1 MPCFVNTRC
10 CLKISHAFVTGATGF
25 IGTRLTKKLI
35 ESGTKVTCLV
45 RQQSNIQTLK
55 NLGCEFV
62 YGDLRNETLT
72 LPGLERCDTLF
83 HVAAMKNAANPKD
96 MLAINPCATRNLFE
110 AVLQSSATPRVVH
123 VSSLAACGP
132 STKHRPTVETDRA
145 APVSYYGRSKLESE
159 QIATTYADRLPISI
173 VRPPIVMGQGDSNGL
188 KMFKLI
194 EQFNYHLI
202 PGLKDRQYSAIHVDD
217 LVNALI
223 CVAKQGKPI
232 SSAGESDPSATGIY
246 FASTEQLSYADL
258 GRNIGLAMGR
268 SRTRCLYIARP
279 ILWSIGAVN
288 SLLAWATKRPYLLN
302 LDKYQEVV
310 AGDWT
315 CSSEKLFTETDFDSS
330 VPFVNRLKQTIQWY
344 QENGWLDRHI
354 QPHAHA

>member
-1 MPCFVNTRC
+1 M
-10 CLKISHAFVTGATGF
+10 KISHAFVTGATGF

-132 STKHRPTVETDRA
+132 STKHRPTAETDRA

-330 VPFVNRLKQTIQWY
+330 VPFADRLKQTIQWY

>member
-72 LPGLERCDTLF
+72 LPGLERCGTLF

-330 VPFVNRLKQTIQWY
+330 VPFVDRLKQTIQWY

>member
-1 MPCFVNTRC
+1 
-10 CLKISHAFVTGATGF
+10 LKITHAFITGATGF

-35 ESGTKVTCLV
+35 ANGTKVTCLV
-45 RQQSNIQTLK
+45 RQQSNIQPLK
-55 NLGCEFV
+55 KLGCEFV
-62 YGDLRNETLT
+62 YGDLLDDTLT

-83 HVAAMKNAANPKD
+83 NVAAAKNTANPKD
-96 MLAINPCATRNLFE
+96 MLTINPQATRNLFE
-110 AVLQSSATPRVVH
+110 AVLQSSTTPRMVH

-132 STKHRPTVETDRA
+132 SNNHRPTVETDPP
-145 APVSYYGRSKLESE
+145 APVSNYGRSKSESE
-159 QIATTYADRLPISI
+159 RIASAYADRLPISI
-173 VRPPIVMGQGDSNGL
+173 VRPPIVMGQGDENGL

-194 EQFNYHLI
+194 EQFNYHMI
-202 PGLKDRQYSAIHVDD
+202 PGWRNRQYSLIHVDD

-223 CVAKQGKPI
+223 SVAKHGKSILP
-232 SSAGESDPSATGIY
+232 SGENDPAATGIY

-258 GRNIGLAMGR
+258 GRKIGLAMGR
-268 SRTRCLYIARP
+268 SHTRCLYIARP

-315 CSSEKLFTETDFDSS
+315 CSSEKLFAETDFESPVSLAD
-330 VPFVNRLKQTIQWY
+330 RLKQTIQWY

>member
-246 FASTEQLSYADL
+246 FASTEQLSYADF

-330 VPFVNRLKQTIQWY
+330 VPFVDRLKQTIQWY

>member
-159 QIATTYADRLPISI
+159 RIASTYADRLPISI

-330 VPFVNRLKQTIQWY
+330 VPFVDRLKQTIQWY

>member
-1 MPCFVNTRC
+1 MACFVNTRC
-10 CLKISHAFVTGATGF
+10 SLKITHAFVTGATGF

-35 ESGTKVTCLV
+35 ACGTKVTCLV
-45 RQQSNIQTLK
+45 RQQSNLQQLE
-55 NLGCEFV
+55 NLGCEFA
-62 YGDLRNETLT
+62 YGDLRDETLS

-83 HVAAMKNAANPKD
+83 NVAAMKNAANPKD
-96 MLAINPCATRNLFE
+96 MLAINPRATRNLLE
-110 AVLQSSATPRVVH
+110 AVLRSSTPPRVVH

-132 STKHRPTVETDRA
+132 STKHRPTVEADRA
-145 APVSYYGRSKLESE
+145 APVSCYGHSKLESE
-159 QIATTYADRLPISI
+159 RVVNTYADRLPISI
-173 VRPPIVMGQGDSNGL
+173 VRPPIVMGQGDNNGL

-202 PGLKDRQYSAIHVDD
+202 PGLRNRQYSVIHVDD

-223 CVAKQGKPI
+223 SVAKQGKSIP
-232 SSAGESDPSATGIY
+232 SSGESDPAATGIY

-258 GRNIGLAMGR
+258 GRKIGLAMGR
-268 SRTRCLYIARP
+268 NRTRCFYVARP
-279 ILWSIGAVN
+279 IFWSVGAFN
-288 SLLAWATKRPYLLN
+288 SMLARATNRPYLLN
-302 LDKYQEVV
+302 LDKYREVI

-315 CSSEKLFTETDFDSS
+315 CSSEKLLAETDFDSS
-330 VPFVNRLKQTIQWY
+330 VPLVDRLKQTIQWY

>member
-96 MLAINPCATRNLFE
+96 MLAINLCATRNLFE

-330 VPFVNRLKQTIQWY
+330 VPFVDRLKQTIQWY

>member
-1 MPCFVNTRC
+1 M
-10 CLKISHAFVTGATGF
+10 KISHAFVTGATGF

-330 VPFVNRLKQTIQWY
+330 VPFADRLKQTIQWY

>member
-1 MPCFVNTRC
+1 M
-10 CLKISHAFVTGATGF
+10 KISHAFVTGATGF

-55 NLGCEFV
+55 NFGCEFV

-330 VPFVNRLKQTIQWY
+330 VPFVDRLKQTIQWY

>member
-330 VPFVNRLKQTIQWY
+330 VPFADRLKQTIQWY

>member
-110 AVLQSSATPRVVH
+110 AVLQSSATPGVVH

-330 VPFVNRLKQTIQWY
+330 VPFADRLKQTIQWY

-354 QPHAHA
+354 QPHAHT

>member
-159 QIATTYADRLPISI
+159 RIASTYADRLPISI

-330 VPFVNRLKQTIQWY
+330 VPFADRLKQTIQWY

>member
-1 MPCFVNTRC
+1 MACFVNTRC

-96 MLAINPCATRNLFE
+96 MLAINLCATRNLFE

-330 VPFVNRLKQTIQWY
+330 VPFVDRLKQTIQWY

>member
-1 MPCFVNTRC
+1 M
-10 CLKISHAFVTGATGF
+10 KISHAFVTGATGF

-315 CSSEKLFTETDFDSS
+315 CSSEKLFTESDFDSS

>member
-62 YGDLRNETLT
+62 YCDLRNETLT

-330 VPFVNRLKQTIQWY
+330 VPFVDRLKQTIQWY

>member
-1 MPCFVNTRC
+1 MACFVNTRC
-10 CLKISHAFVTGATGF
+10 CLKINHAFVTGATGF
-25 IGTRLTKKLI
+25 IGTQLTKKLVAT
-35 ESGTKVTCLV
+35 GAKVTCLV
-45 RQQSNIQTLK
+45 RPQSNIQTLE

-62 YGDLRNETLT
+62 YGDLRSDTLT
-72 LPGLERCDTLF
+72 LPGLERCDALF
-83 HVAAMKNAANPKD
+83 NVAATKNTANPKD
-96 MLAINPCATRNLFE
+96 MLAINPDATRNLFE

-123 VSSLAACGP
+123 VSSLAVCGP

-159 QIATTYADRLPISI
+159 RIVNTYADRFPISI
-173 VRPPIVMGQGDSNGL
+173 VRPPIVMGQGDNNGL

-202 PGLKDRQYSAIHVDD
+202 PGLKDRQYSVTHVDD

-223 CVAKQGKPI
+223 CVAKQGKSI
-232 SSAGESDPSATGIY
+232 SSPSERDTAASGIY

-268 SRTRCLYIARP
+268 NHTRCLYIARP

-315 CSSEKLFTETDFDSS
+315 CSSKKLCAETDFDSPVS
-330 VPFVNRLKQTIQWY
+330 FAGRLKQTIQWY

>member
-1 MPCFVNTRC
+1 MAYFVNTRC
-10 CLKISHAFVTGATGF
+10 SLKITHAFVTGATGF
-25 IGTRLTKKLI
+25 IGTQLTKKLI
-35 ESGTKVTCLV
+35 ANGTKVTCLV
-45 RQQSNIQTLK
+45 RQQSNIQPLK

-62 YGDLRNETLT
+62 HGDLLDETLT

-83 HVAAMKNAANPKD
+83 NVAAAKNTANPKD
-96 MLAINPCATRNLFE
+96 MLTINPQATRNLFE
-110 AVLQSSATPRVVH
+110 AVLKSSTTPRVVH

-132 STKHRPTVETDRA
+132 STNHRPTVETDRT

-159 QIATTYADRLPISI
+159 RIASTYADRLPISI
-173 VRPPIVMGQGDSNGL
+173 VRPPIVMGQGDNNGL

-202 PGLKDRQYSAIHVDD
+202 PGLKDRQYSVTHVDD

-232 SSAGESDPSATGIY
+232 SPPGEGNPLGTGIY
-246 FASTEQLSYADL
+246 FAATEQLSYADL
-258 GRNIGLAMGR
+258 GRKIGLAMGR
-268 SRTRCLYIARP
+268 SHTRCLYIARP

-310 AGDWT
+310 VGDWT
-315 CSSEKLFTETDFDSS
+315 CCSEKLLAETDFNSP
-330 VPFVNRLKQTIQWY
+330 VPFADRLEQTIQWY

>member
-1 MPCFVNTRC
+1 M
-10 CLKISHAFVTGATGF
+10 KISHAFVTGATGF

-330 VPFVNRLKQTIQWY
+330 VPFVDRLKQTIQWY

>member
-159 QIATTYADRLPISI
+159 RIASTYADRLPISI
-173 VRPPIVMGQGDSNGL
+173 VRPPIVMGQGDNNGL

-202 PGLKDRQYSAIHVDD
+202 PGLKDRQYSVTHVDD

-330 VPFVNRLKQTIQWY
+330 VPFVDRLKQTIQWH

>member
-1 MPCFVNTRC
+1 
-10 CLKISHAFVTGATGF
+10 
-25 IGTRLTKKLI
+25 
-35 ESGTKVTCLV
+35 
-45 RQQSNIQTLK
+45 
-55 NLGCEFV
+55 
-62 YGDLRNETLT
+62 
-72 LPGLERCDTLF
+72 
-83 HVAAMKNAANPKD
+83 
-96 MLAINPCATRNLFE
+96 
-110 AVLQSSATPRVVH
+110 
-123 VSSLAACGP
+123 
-132 STKHRPTVETDRA
+132 
-145 APVSYYGRSKLESE
+145 
-159 QIATTYADRLPISI
+159 
-173 VRPPIVMGQGDSNGL
+173 MGQGDNNGL

-330 VPFVNRLKQTIQWY
+330 VPFVDRLKQTIQWY